1 MSAART
7 PACEV
12 TVRQPVTHLPDAG
25 THLTARTTYRQPDC
39 MPLELLLFE
48 RVHVDLA
55 RTASACCPAC

>member
-1 MSAART
+1 
-7 PACEV
+7 
-12 TVRQPVTHLPDAG
+12 
-25 THLTARTTYRQPDC
+25 